1 MLHFWIGNK
10 ILLVIFK
17 LQDRLFLLLK
27 ASSTTSYSWLCGGQW
42 PNSQVLQLC
51 KRETRESS
59 QNSLPYRPFQLN
71 LKKASPRHM
80 FSLLLPASGITSHP
94 KDRPLDGLPRFQA
107 LFSPAHPLCCQF
119 SLSTN
124 ATVSSLSYVFQCHHS
139 TCRSTS
145 LALTSP
151 RSCHNAAQATPPPRF
166 PEDALSSLN
175 TSAPPSPSWPTL
187 LPDILFIFQSL
198 DSDRMPLC

>member
-1 MLHFWIGNK
+1 MGDSDQIPKSFSC
-10 ILLVIFK
+10 
-17 LQDRLFLLLK
+17 
-27 ASSTTSYSWLCGGQW
+27 A
-42 PNSQVLQLC
+42 
-51 KRETRESS
+51 RERPGKSS

-71 LKKASPRHM
+71 LKKAPPRHM
-80 FSLLLPASGITSHP
+80 FSLLLPASGITYHP
-94 KDRPLDGLPRFQA
+94 KDRPLDRLPSFQA

-124 ATVSSLSYVFQCHHS
+124 AAVSSLSYVFQCHHS
-139 TCRSTS
+139 TCRCTS

-151 RSCHNAAQATPPPRF
+151 RSCHNAAQATPPPLF

-187 LPDILFIFQSL
+187 LPDILFIFQRL
-198 DSDRMPLC
+198 DSDRMPLCYHTLNTSPQQINCSSSMSSQFLFCAFLLGLSF